1 VHCLFG
7 FWQGDLSILEISCGL
22 LGLYTYDRNGMQLVH
37 TMGSIHLL
45 QFGCLMY
52 SFSFQLSYSC
62 IIAPCHIVQLRQC
75 ET

>member
-1 VHCLFG
+1 MHCLFG

-52 SFSFQLSYSC
+52 SF
-62 IIAPCHIVQLRQC
+62 
-75 ET
+75 